1 MKTRKE
7 IMARRRKVTY
17 TVMVTMATLTIIGLN
32 NLLLD
37 ANLRSLRNAPE
48 MDWHNGQFM
57 EVSAIEEITASSPVE
72 APSFEDGIT
81 ELPIREFPIGE
92 PEKEVRKKPAP
103 KTSFSRRVSPIS
115 VTSEEYGILLKI
127 GMAEGAGEP
136 IEGVRAIYTVIFN
149 RMAANHLGES
159 TVKGTIFKP
168 YQFSGVGVGQWY
180 TKPSDKIKSALDDVL
195 AGYRS
200 FGPEILFYHYREAAT
215 DRAQVNRVT
224 VKYKIGVHEFGII
237 E

>member
-1 MKTRKE
+1 MKTRKQV
-7 IMARRRKVTY
+7 MKMRRVRTCI
-17 TVMVTMATLTIIGLN
+17 AFTLLILWSIISFNEWLIGR
-32 NLLLD
+32 NLD
-37 ANLRSLRNAPE
+37 SLRNAPE
-48 MDWHNGQFM
+48 MVWYNGAYM
-57 EVSAIEEITASSPVE
+57 ESSAVENLTRKEAVNPPVW
-72 APSFEDGIT
+72 EDSIQ
-81 ELPIREFPIGE
+81 ELPIREFLMGVE
-92 PEKEVRKKPAP
+92 EKAKQPSSETP
-103 KTSFSRRVSPIS
+103 SSRRVASIS
-115 VTSEEYGILLKI
+115 VTEEEYDILLKI
-127 GMAEGAGEP
+127 GMAEAAGEP
-136 IEGVRAIYTVIFN
+136 IEGVRAVYTVIFN

-168 YQFSGVGVGQWY
+168 YQFSGVGVGQWH

-200 FGPEILFYHYREAAT
+200 FGPEILFYHYREVAT

>member
-1 MKTRKE
+1 MKTRKQ
-7 IMARRRKVTY
+7 IMARRRRVTCA
-17 TVMVTMATLTIIGLN
+17 VFSIVSLLVIIGLN
-32 NLLLD
+32 NLLLE
-37 ANLRSLRNAPE
+37 ANLRSLRSAPE
-48 MDWHNGQFM
+48 MVWYNGAYM
-57 EVSAIEEITASSPVE
+57 ESSAVENLTRKEAVNPPVW
-72 APSFEDGIT
+72 EDSVK
-81 ELPIREFPIGE
+81 ELPIREFLMGRE
-92 PEKEVRKKPAP
+92 EEEKPSSESISP
-103 KTSFSRRVSPIS
+103 RRVAPIE
-115 VTSEEYGILLKI
+115 VTQEEYDILLKI
-127 GMAEGAGEP
+127 GMAEAAGEP
-136 IEGVRAIYTVIFN
+136 IEGVRAVYTVIFN

-168 YQFSGVGVGQWY
+168 YQFSGVGVGQWH

-200 FGPEILFYHYREAAT
+200 FGPEILFYHYREVAT

>member
-1 MKTRKE
+1 MEASAVDNLTQKDP
-7 IMARRRKVTY
+7 VT
-17 TVMVTMATLTIIGLN
+17 
-32 NLLLD
+32 
-37 ANLRSLRNAPE
+37 P
-48 MDWHNGQFM
+48 
-57 EVSAIEEITASSPVE
+57 PVW
-72 APSFEDGIT
+72 EDSIK

-92 PEKEVRKKPAP
+92 PEKEVQKEPAP
-103 KTSFSRRVSPIS
+103 KTSSSRRVSPID
-115 VTSEEYGILLKI
+115 VTQEEYDILLKI

-149 RMAANHLGES
+149 RMAGNHLGES

-180 TKPSDKIKSALDDVL
+180 TPPSDKIRQALEDVL
-195 AGYRS
+195 GGYRS
-200 FGPEILFYHYREAAT
+200 FEEEILFYHYRDAAT